1 MRSSITPFTNRW
13 LPYALLAPQLLIT
26 AVFFLWPSFQAFE
39 QSLFLED
46 AFGFTRK
53 FIGVDNY
60 RELFRDDGYLRSFQT
75 SLIFGLGVTCI
86 SMSTALV
93 LAVSAN
99 HIIRWAQAYRA
110 LLVWPYAVAP
120 ALAGVIWYFLM
131 NPSVG
136 IVAYWLNAL
145 GVEWNHYVDGE
156 QALLMVIIA
165 ASWKQVSYNFLF
177 FIAGLQSIPRSLIEA
192 AAIDGAGPWR
202 RFLTITFPLLSPT
215 TFFLLVINLVYAFF
229 DTFAII
235 HATTEGGPADTTSV
249 LVFRVYN
256 TGFVSQDYG
265 SSAAQSVILMTLVV
279 LMTAIQ
285 FRFVERRVTY

>member
-156 QALLMVIIA
+156 QALLMVVIA

-235 HATTEGGPADTTSV
+235 HATTEGGPADATSV

>member
-1 MRSSITPFTNRW
+1 MVLFTNRW
-13 LPYALLAPQLLIT
+13 LPYALLAPQLLVT
-26 AVFFLWPSFQAFE
+26 AVFFLWPSYQAFE
-39 QSLFLED
+39 QSFFLED
-46 AFGFTRK
+46 AFGFSRE
-53 FIGVDNY
+53 FIGVENY
-60 RELFRDDGYLRSFQT
+60 RELFHDDGYLRSFRT
-75 SLIFGLGVTCI
+75 SLIFGLGVTFI

-136 IVAYWLNAL
+136 IITYWLSAL
-145 GVEWNHYVDGE
+145 GVDWNHYVNGE

-249 LVFRVYN
+249 LVFRIYN
-256 TGFVSQDYG
+256 TGFIGQDYG

-285 FRFVERRVTY
+285 FRYVERRVVY

>member
-1 MRSSITPFTNRW
+1 MQSSNVIFANRW
-13 LPYALLAPQLLIT
+13 LPYALLAPQLLVT
-26 AVFFLWPSFQAFE
+26 AVFFLWPSYQAFE
-39 QSLFLED
+39 QSFFIED
-46 AFGFTRK
+46 AFGFSRE
-53 FIGVDNY
+53 FIGLENY
-60 RELFRDDGYLRSFQT
+60 RALFRDDGYLRSFRT
-75 SLIFGLGVTCI
+75 SLIFGLGVTFI

-93 LAVSAN
+93 FAVSAN
-99 HIIRWAQAYRA
+99 HIIRGALAYRSF
-110 LLVWPYAVAP
+110 LVWPYAVAP

-136 IVAYWLNAL
+136 IVAYWLGAL
-145 GVEWNHYVDGE
+145 GIDWNHYVNGD
-156 QALLMVIIA
+156 QALMMVIIA

-192 AAIDGAGPWR
+192 AAIDGAGPLR

-215 TFFLLVINLVYAFF
+215 TFFLIVINLVYAFF

-235 HATTEGGPADTTSV
+235 HATTEGGPADSTSV

-256 TGFVSQDYG
+256 TGFIGQDYG
-265 SSAAQSVILMTLVV
+265 SSAAQSVILMVLVI

-285 FRFVERRVTY
+285 FRYIERRVVY

>member
-1 MRSSITPFTNRW
+1 MQSSNVIFANRW
-13 LPYALLAPQLLIT
+13 LPYALLAPQLLVT
-26 AVFFLWPSFQAFE
+26 AVFFLWPSYQAFE
-39 QSLFLED
+39 QSFFIED
-46 AFGFTRK
+46 AFGFSRE
-53 FIGVDNY
+53 FIGLENY
-60 RELFRDDGYLRSFQT
+60 FALFRDDGYLRSFRT
-75 SLIFGLGVTCI
+75 SLIFGLGVTFI

-93 LAVSAN
+93 FAVSVN
-99 HIIRWAQAYRA
+99 HIIRGALAYRA
-110 LLVWPYAVAP
+110 FLVWPYAVAP

-136 IVAYWLNAL
+136 IVAYWLGAL
-145 GVEWNHYVDGE
+145 GIDWNHYVNGD
-156 QALLMVIIA
+156 QALMMVIIA

-192 AAIDGAGPWR
+192 AAIDGAGPLR

-215 TFFLLVINLVYAFF
+215 TFFLIVINLVYAFF

-235 HATTEGGPADTTSV
+235 HATTEGGPADSTSV

-256 TGFVSQDYG
+256 TGFIGQDYG
-265 SSAAQSVILMTLVV
+265 SSAAQSVILMVLVI

-285 FRFVERRVTY
+285 FRYIERRVVY

>member
-1 MRSSITPFTNRW
+1 
-13 LPYALLAPQLLIT
+13 
-26 AVFFLWPSFQAFE
+26 
-39 QSLFLED
+39 
-46 AFGFTRK
+46 
-53 FIGVDNY
+53 
-60 RELFRDDGYLRSFQT
+60 
-75 SLIFGLGVTCI
+75 
-86 SMSTALV
+86 MSTALV

-136 IVAYWLNAL
+136 IVAYWLSAL
-145 GVEWNHYVDGE
+145 GVDWNHYVNGE

-249 LVFRVYN
+249 LVFRIYN
-256 TGFVSQDYG
+256 TGFIGQDYG

-285 FRFVERRVTY
+285 FRYVERRVVY

>member
-1 MRSSITPFTNRW
+1 MQSSNVLFASRW
-13 LPYALLAPQLLIT
+13 LPYALLAPQLLVT
-26 AVFFLWPSFQAFE
+26 AIFFLWPSYQAFE
-39 QSLFLED
+39 QSFFLED
-46 AFGFTRK
+46 AFGFSRE
-53 FIGVDNY
+53 FVGIENY
-60 RELFRDDGYLRSFQT
+60 RELFRDEGYLRSFRT
-75 SLIFGLGVTCI
+75 SLIFGLGVTFI

-93 LAVSAN
+93 FAVSAN
-99 HIIRWAQAYRA
+99 HIIRGAQAYRG

-136 IVAYWLNAL
+136 IVAYWLGAL
-145 GVEWNHYVDGE
+145 GVDWNHYVNGD

-192 AAIDGAGPWR
+192 AAIDGAGPLR

-215 TFFLLVINLVYAFF
+215 TFFLIVINLVYAFF

-235 HATTEGGPADTTSV
+235 HATTEGGPADSTSV

-256 TGFVSQDYG
+256 TGFIGQDYG
-265 SSAAQSVILMTLVV
+265 SSAAQSVILMVLVI

-285 FRFVERRVTY
+285 FRYVERRVVY

>member
-256 TGFVSQDYG
+256 TGFIGQDYG

>member
-53 FIGVDNY
+53 FIGAENY

-75 SLIFGLGVTCI
+75 SLIFGLGVTFI

-99 HIIRWAQAYRA
+99 HIIRWARAYRA

>member
-110 LLVWPYAVAP
+110 FLVWPYAVAP

-235 HATTEGGPADTTSV
+235 HATTEGGPADATSV